1 MDPPAAVVTNARSRS
16 ANVGAA
22 LLDPYIM
29 PATEKRKETRYLDK
43 PYGIHHTS
51 FPIHKREEDGVYGSE
66 EVEGEG
72 EKKGTKYSGKA

>member
-1 MDPPAAVVTNARSRS
+1 
-16 ANVGAA
+16 
-22 LLDPYIM
+22 M